1 MLVKLKRTL
10 LSLSVIV
17 LFALY
22 SVQAQSQN
30 HSPSQPSIVSEHVA
44 TLIPEPSP
52 SSSDQFAASV
62 LTSVPA
68 VPTATS
74 GFTAGST
81 TGPVA
86 ANVPTSAP
94 PEPTATSDTLA
105 STTTNNASSGGAFRD
120 GSYTG
125 SPADASWG
133 TVEVVAV
140 ISNGKISDVQFL
152 QYPNHRNLSRE
163 INQQAMPMLT
173 QEAIQSQ
180 QAQVD
185 VVTGATDTSEAF
197 IQSLSSALQQAA

>member
-1 MLVKLKRTL
+1 MLRKLKKAL

-22 SVQAQSQN
+22 SVQAQNHNQNQPPGGLPVVSQ
-30 HSPSQPSIVSEHVA
+30 HVS
-44 TLIPEPSP
+44 TL
-52 SSSDQFAASV
+52 
-62 LTSVPA
+62 VP

-74 GFTAGST
+74 
-81 TGPVA
+81 PD
-86 ANVPTSAP
+86 PTSTDSGNAGAVTSASTQ
-94 PEPTATSDTLA
+94 PTATLG
-105 STTTNNASSGGAFRD
+105 STSSADTTNVPASGAYRD

-125 SPADASWG
+125 NPADASWG
-133 TVEVVAV
+133 TVEVQAV
-140 ISNGKISDVQFL
+140 IVNGQISDIQFL
-152 QYPNHRNLSRE
+152 QFPNHRNRSQE

-197 IQSLSSALQQAA
+197 IQSLSSALQQAKS

>member
-1 MLVKLKRTL
+1 MLGKLKKGL

-22 SVQAQSQN
+22 SVQAQSN
-30 HSPSQPSIVSEHVA
+30 SHSQSPGTLPNVAERVSTLVPVPTMVA
-44 TLIPEPSP
+44 
-52 SSSDQFAASV
+52 
-62 LTSVPA
+62 
-68 VPTATS
+68 PTATS
-74 GFTAGST
+74 ARTSPNPSATDSGNAQSVTS
-81 TGPVA
+81 VA
-86 ANVPTSAP
+86 
-94 PEPTATSDTLA
+94 PEPTATSGSVA
-105 STTTNNASSGGAFRD
+105 STTATSSSTSSSAAFRD

-133 TVEVVAV
+133 TVEVQAV
-140 ISNGKISDVQFL
+140 IANGQISDVQFL
-152 QYPNHRNLSRE
+152 QFPNHRNRSQE

-197 IQSLSSALQQAA
+197 IQSLASALQQAKS

>member
-1 MLVKLKRTL
+1 MLGKLKKGL
-10 LSLSVIV
+10 LSSSVIA

-22 SVQAQSQN
+22 SVQAQNQN
-30 HSPSQPSIVSEHVA
+30 HVLPPGQSSIVSEQVS
-44 TLIPEPSP
+44 TL
-52 SSSDQFAASV
+52 
-62 LTSVPA
+62 VP

-74 GFTAGST
+74 SDPSVSDSQNAPS
-81 TGPVA
+81 V
-86 ANVPTSAP
+86 TSVP
-94 PEPTATSDTLA
+94 PEPTATSGSLA

-152 QYPNHRNLSRE
+152 QYPNHRNRSQE

-185 VVTGATDTSEAF
+185 VVTGATDTSDAF
-197 IQSLSSALQQAA
+197 IQSLASALQQAA